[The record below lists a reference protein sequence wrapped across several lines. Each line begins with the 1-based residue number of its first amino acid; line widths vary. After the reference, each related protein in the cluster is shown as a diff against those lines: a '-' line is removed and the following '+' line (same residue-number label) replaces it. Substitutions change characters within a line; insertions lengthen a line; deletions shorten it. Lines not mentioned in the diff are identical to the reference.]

1 MVRRVNGLT
10 IMGMIMVFVFGT
22 HLATRLL
29 RSPEHRWTPRELAE
43 PPSASRQRVRI
54 HVRGTPLADVLDS
67 GALKLRTE
75 ANEWRQLE
83 ESDLRLRFNNW
94 YRVRAGDVVPTAIS
108 GAAFGAGLALFIV
121 GLWVLPAVARRPA
134 AEDAASAETPSG

>member
-29 RSPEHRWTPRELAE
+29 RSPEHRWTPLTLAE
-43 PPSASRQRVRI
+43 TPQESRDRIEI
-54 HVRGTPLADVLDS
+54 HVGEELLTDALDS
-67 GALKLRTE
+67 GALKLLTE
-75 ANEWRQLE
+75 ANEWRPLE
-83 ESDLRLRFNNW
+83 ESDVRLRFNNW
-94 YRVRAGDVVPTAIS
+94 HRVRAGDVVPTAIS

-121 GLWVLPAVARRPA
+121 GLWVLPAVPRRPA